1 MIFVLIYFSKYL
13 HNFVFQASGAVSQ
26 ARGRGRRG
34 RGGRGRGRG
43 PAAAAVRRDDG
54 WDRIRD
60 ENDHVAPHD
69 FTVRVSG
76 PRQLPA
82 RNSAPIEYFLLLFT
96 VATMRTVLQ
105 NTRAYAEKIRRD
117 MADWIDQHPSS
128 RWRRWS
134 MDDIT
139 LGNLKKFLGLCLN
152 SGLLRKKNMKAYWS
166 RKSPSQYTPFFATV
180 MPYRMF
186 ALFQRVLHVGRSTPQ
201 LEDNRH
207 STLGTKCG
215 LSSTQ

>member
-34 RGGRGRGRG
+34 RA

-96 VATMRTVLQ
+96 VATMRTVHQ

-117 MADWIDQHPSS
+117 IADWIDQHPSS

-152 SGLLRKKNMKAYWS
+152 SGLLRKKNMKAYYGTG
-166 RKSPSQYTPFFATV
+166 RE
-180 MPYRMF
+180 
-186 ALFQRVLHVGRSTPQ
+186 RVLHSTLRSSRPSCRTGCSPSSSACCMLARSTPQ

-215 LSSTQ
+215 LSSAQ